1 MKAFMFGSSEK
12 QAAVGNIAIFY
23 KLSDLRW
30 ACWLHEKDGETC
42 HFSIKI
48 LVFYLFYFVHF
59 L

>member
-30 ACWLHEKDGETC
+30 AC
-42 HFSIKI
+42 
-48 LVFYLFYFVHF
+48 
-59 L
+59 